1 MSKILTVFGAA
12 AMATVLSGC
21 ALVTSN
27 TQRSGDNTGYNT
39 TFGLI
44 GFTGMGND
52 YPLIP
57 LYMHYSPDGAHKCP
71 VPPAP
76 AKK

>member
-1 MSKILTVFGAA
+1 MSKMMTVLAA
-12 AMATVLSGC
+12 VAMASVLSGC
-21 ALVTSN
+21 ALFTSN

-57 LYMHYSPDGAHKCP
+57 LYMHYTPDGANKCGCGG
-71 VPPAP
+71 VN
-76 AKK
+76 KK